1 MTTNK
6 MSKNVLAR
14 LGCNRKVAWA
24 FAKAAQKAAK
34 KGMRS

>member
-1 MTTNK
+1 

-14 LGCNRKVAWA
+14 LGCNRKVAWV